1 MPQQYSTATYHPS
14 MQYASTASLG
24 RPTLTPSY
32 TAMGPDLDLNI
43 ETAASEQPEEE
54 LDILAA
60 SSDRCQRT
68 IGIVNDYTSRG
79 HLVKA
84 GECLLEMS
92 QWLSENL
99 DALSEATLELPQF

>member
-1 MPQQYSTATYHPS
+1 
-14 MQYASTASLG
+14 MQYAPTASLG
-24 RPTLTPSY
+24 RPTLASSY

-43 ETAASEQPEEE
+43 EAAASEQPEEE
-54 LDILAA
+54 SDILAA
-60 SSDRCQRT
+60 TSDRCQRT

-99 DALSEATLELPQF
+99 DALSEVTLELPQFWN